1 MELERILR
9 GLPRTRQGVRESW
22 GVAPA
27 SGKEEERRGA
37 RSTGA
42 RRGMRARRER
52 YGVRQREG
60 PGAGETESG
69 QDELKLDKGRH
80 LVNPAEKY
88 WWTVGK
94 KGKGYHGNT
103 LQKAR
108 AM

>member
-1 MELERILR
+1 M
-9 GLPRTRQGVRESW
+9 
-22 GVAPA
+22 
-27 SGKEEERRGA
+27 
-37 RSTGA
+37 
-42 RRGMRARRER
+42 
-52 YGVRQREG
+52 RQREG

-94 KGKGYHGNT
+94 KGKGYHGNA